1 MTGTAGPGRTGRD
14 HAGPARARPDSAG
27 PDSAEWRGGEPGT
40 GAAIDFTGRRVAVTG
55 AAGAIGAAV
64 ARRFAAAGAQVT
76 GLDLRPGPGVT
87 GCDITDEAAVRQVL
101 TQLSR
106 PRPLTDLVHCAGIL
120 GVGELLAVPAAQ
132 IRRVLEV
139 NLMGAFLVAQVA
151 GGLLTS
157 GATMTFLGSQAGGH
171 GAPGWAAY
179 CATKAGVS
187 RLVEALAQELGP
199 AGVRVNAVCP
209 GTVDSPMTRRAADLI
224 GPARGV
230 TAAEVLRDYARDN
243 PLRRI
248 ATADEIAGVCLFLA
262 SPLASYING
271 ASIVVDGGDRPG

>member
-1 MTGTAGPGRTGRD
+1 MTGETIDLTGR
-14 HAGPARARPDSAG
+14 SA
-27 PDSAEWRGGEPGT
+27 
-40 GAAIDFTGRRVAVTG
+40 VVTG

-76 GLDLRPGPGVT
+76 GLDLVPGAGIVS
-87 GCDITDEAAVRQVL
+87 CDITDEADVRRVLAQVSE
-101 TQLSR
+101 QR
-106 PRPLTDLVHCAGIL
+106 QLTDLVHCAGIL
-120 GVGELLAVPAAQ
+120 GVGEVLAVPAGQ

-139 NLMGAFLVAQVA
+139 NLMGAFLVAQAA
-151 GGLLTS
+151 GELLPP
-157 GATMTFLGSQAGGH
+157 GAAMTFLGSQAGGH

-179 CATKAGVS
+179 CAAKAGVS

-199 AGVRVNAVCP
+199 RGIRVNAVCP

-230 TAAEVLRDYARDN
+230 TAAEVMHGYARDN

-248 ATADEIAGVCLFLA
+248 AAADEIAGVCLFLA

-271 ASIVVDGGDRPG
+271 ASILVDGGDRPG